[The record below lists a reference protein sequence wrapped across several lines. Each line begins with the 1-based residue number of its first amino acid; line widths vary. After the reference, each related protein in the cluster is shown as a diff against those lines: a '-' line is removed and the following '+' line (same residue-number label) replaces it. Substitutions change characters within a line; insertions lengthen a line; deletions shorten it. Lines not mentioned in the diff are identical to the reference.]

1 MVKPITLFTA
11 SAGLNI
17 RVDPQRLMAGYD
29 NETGVSEFSQCVNF
43 SIDDRG
49 LPSLRNGG
57 ELVQAG
63 NFSSVFCD
71 GGDCFAVQ
79 ERESDAAILQILTI
93 SPFTTATVA
102 TGLTK
107 GKRMAWGQT
116 GEDTFYSN
124 TVQKGYIRAG
134 VRYDWP
140 VHTYQGPEADMQF
153 ATAIPAASE
162 IAFLHGGKVLL
173 AVGNAVFQN
182 HAPFQYGLFHPA
194 RGNVAT
200 FDSPVTMLAS
210 VEGGFYASD
219 ERNTWFFRALEGWY
233 LYKQERAENA
243 PVLTGSLAH
252 DQVDLSKTVS
262 EDVKGFG
269 RVWAS
274 TKGLCVGD
282 GQGRVTNNT
291 FEKVV
296 YPDGYTSGACL
307 VKDTTIIHTAS

>member
-11 SAGLNI
+11 SAGLNT
-17 RVDPQRLMAGYD
+17 RLDPQRLGAGYD
-29 NETGVSEFSQCVNF
+29 NEAGISEFAQCVNV

-49 LPSLRNGG
+49 LPSLRNGDA
-57 ELVQAG
+57 LAQAG
-63 NFSSVFCD
+63 SFHSLFCD
-71 GGDCFAVQ
+71 GGDCFVVD
-79 ERESDAAILQILTI
+79 ERTNDAAILRILAV
-93 SPFTTATVA
+93 SPLTTATVV

-124 TVQKGYIRAG
+124 TIQNGYIRAG
-134 VRYDWP
+134 VRYAWP
-140 VHTYQGPEADMQF
+140 VQTYQGPEADMQF
-153 ATAIPAASE
+153 ATAIPAASGV
-162 IAFLHGGKVLL
+162 AFLPGGKVLL
-173 AVGNAVFQN
+173 AVGNAIFQN

-194 RGNVAT
+194 RGNVAA
-200 FDSPVTMLAS
+200 FDSPVTMLAG
-210 VEGGFYASD
+210 VDGGFYVSD

-233 LYKQERAENA
+233 LYKQERVEDA
-243 PVLTGSLAH
+243 PALTGSLAH
-252 DQVDLSKTVS
+252 DTVDLSKTVS